1 MAIAQAN
8 GVNLYYEVHGAG
20 DPVVLVHGSWAD
32 TTAWDQVIEGL
43 AASFRVLVYDRRG
56 HSRSERLQQ
65 QGSMDEDGDDLADLL
80 ETLTFAP
87 AHVVTSSS
95 GGSIALRLAARR
107 PELFQSITC
116 HEPPLVSLLEDDPE
130 SEKMLSQLAGSL
142 ESVGRRIADGDHAG
156 AAKQF
161 VDEVALGPGVWDHQ
175 LPPQVKETLIR
186 NAPTFLD
193 ELQDQTQGRIDEKS
207 LLTLTMPVRLTQGSE
222 SPPMYVP
229 VIDRLESLIPH
240 ATRET
245 IEGAGHVPHSTTP
258 GPYINSTKRA
268 IQSAGGKPRLS

>member
-32 TTAWDQVIEGL
+32 TTTWDQVLEGL

-65 QGSMDEDGDDLADLL
+65 PGSMDEDGDDLADLL

-87 AHVVTSSS
+87 AHVVTSSL
-95 GGSIALRLAARR
+95 GGNIALRLAARR
-107 PELFQSITC
+107 PELFQSMTC
-116 HEPPLVSLLEDDPE
+116 HEPPLFSLLEDDPE
-130 SEKMLSQLAGSL
+130 SGVILSQLAGSL
-142 ESVGRRIADGDHAG
+142 ESVGRRIADGDHAE

-161 VDEVALGPGVWDHQ
+161 VDEVAFGLPGVWDHQ
-175 LPPQVKETLIR
+175 LPPQVKEMLVR

-193 ELQDQTQGRIDEKS
+193 ELQDQTHGPHRRREP
-207 LLTLTMPVRLTQGSE
+207 TYPHNAGPLTQGSE
-222 SPPMYVP
+222 SPPMFVR
-229 VIDRLESLIPH
+229 VIDRLERLIPH

-245 IEGAGHVPHSTTP
+245 IEGAGHVPHQTTP

-268 IQSAGGKPRLS
+268 IQSAAASRD

>member
-20 DPVVLVHGSWAD
+20 DPVVLAHGSWAD
-32 TTAWDQVIEGL
+32 TTTWDQVIEGL

-116 HEPPLVSLLEDDPE
+116 HEPPLFSLLEDDPE
-130 SEKMLSQLAGSL
+130 SGVMLSQLAGSL

-207 LLTLTMPVRLTQGSE
+207 LLTLTMPVRFTQGSE
-222 SPPMYVP
+222 SPPMFVP

-245 IEGAGHVPHSTTP
+245 IEGAGHVPHQTTP
-258 GPYINSTKRA
+258 GPYIDSTKRA
-268 IQSAGGKPRLS
+268 IQSAAASRD

>member
-32 TTAWDQVIEGL
+32 TTTWDQVLEGL

-56 HSRSERLQQ
+56 HSRSERLQHP
-65 QGSMDEDGDDLADLL
+65 GSMDEDGDDLADLL

-87 AHVVTSSS
+87 AHVVANSL
-95 GGSIALRLAARR
+95 GGNIALRLAARR
-107 PELFQSITC
+107 PELFQSMTC
-116 HEPPLVSLLEDDPE
+116 HEPPLLSLLEDDPE
-130 SEKMLSQLAGSL
+130 SAVILSQLAGSL
-142 ESVGRRIADGDHAG
+142 ESVGRRIADGDHAE

-161 VDEVALGPGVWDHQ
+161 VDEVVFGLPGVWEHQ
-175 LPPQVKETLIR
+175 LPPQAKEMLVR

-193 ELQDQTQGRIDEKS
+193 ELQDQTMVRIDEES

-222 SPPMYVP
+222 SPPMFVR
-229 VIDRLESLIPH
+229 VIDRLERLIPH

-245 IEGAGHVPHSTTP
+245 IEGAGHLPHQTTP
-258 GPYINSTKRA
+258 ASFIDSTKRA
-268 IQSAGGKPRLS
+268 IQSAMASRD